1 MANLFW
7 QYLSDKLEARNASGL
22 KRQLNT
28 PLSIDFSSNDYLGLA
43 ALPLKT
49 VSAASGAGAS
59 RLIRGNHASLVT
71 LEEFLA
77 EFYHCRE
84 SIVFESGYTANL
96 TLFSALAQQ
105 GVAIIYDELVHASIR
120 DGLAGTRAKTWA
132 FKHNDVA
139 HLEKLL
145 AKTDG
150 PVAVVTEGLFSMDG
164 DFGCIGDIA
173 SLKKRYD
180 FALIVDEA
188 HASGWRGPNNLGQ
201 CDFSGVLDGI
211 DIRIHTFGTALG
223 GAGGCLASQGDL
235 RDFLVNFGR
244 PLIYSTALSPANCVH
259 IRALHERILLADQ
272 ERSRLQEVLLLFNE
286 KTKGL
291 TGFFGDHQSPIRFY
305 SISDLTILKEIAQ
318 DLKSQDI
325 DARLILSPT
334 VPIGKE
340 RIRICLH
347 AHNSKHDIDLLVRNF
362 QKTYISGT
370 N

>member
-1 MANLFW
+1 
-7 QYLSDKLEARNASGL
+7 
-22 KRQLNT
+22 
-28 PLSIDFSSNDYLGLA
+28 
-43 ALPLKT
+43 
-49 VSAASGAGAS
+49 
-59 RLIRGNHASLVT
+59 
-71 LEEFLA
+71 
-77 EFYHCRE
+77 
-84 SIVFESGYTANL
+84 
-96 TLFSALAQQ
+96 
-105 GVAIIYDELVHASIR
+105 
-120 DGLAGTRAKTWA
+120 
-132 FKHNDVA
+132 
-139 HLEKLL
+139 
-145 AKTDG
+145 
-150 PVAVVTEGLFSMDG
+150 
-164 DFGCIGDIA
+164 
-173 SLKKRYD
+173 
-180 FALIVDEA
+180 
-188 HASGWRGPNNLGQ
+188 
-201 CDFSGVLDGI
+201 
-211 DIRIHTFGTALG
+211 
-223 GAGGCLASQGDL
+223 
-235 RDFLVNFGR
+235 
-244 PLIYSTALSPANCVH
+244 LSPANCVH